1 MFTEISYHDFS
12 INAIDKIKNDWFL
25 ITAGN
30 QEHFNTMT
38 ASWGGLGNLWNECV
52 AFVFVR
58 PQRYTYQ
65 FTEEND
71 TMTLSFYPKE
81 YHQALS
87 LLGTKSGRDSNKI
100 QESRLTPMKFNDT
113 MAFKEAEYVI
123 VGKKLY
129 IHDIKEENML
139 DDIVM
144 KQYPQKDFHRMYIV
158 KIEHIYQKMN

>member
-12 INAIDKIKNDWFL
+12 INAIDKIKNEWFL

-30 QEHFNTMT
+30 QENFNTMT
-38 ASWGGLGNLWNECV
+38 ASWGGVGNLWNESV

-58 PQRYTYQ
+58 PQRYTYK

-81 YHQALS
+81 YRKALS
-87 LLGTKSGRDSNKI
+87 LLGTKSGRDTNKI
-100 QESRLTPMKFNDT
+100 KESGLTPMKFNDT

-123 VGKKLY
+123 VAKKLY
-129 IHDIKEENML
+129 IHDFKEENMIDQSVL
-139 DDIVM
+139 EH
-144 KQYPQKDFHRMYIV
+144 YPEKDFHRMYIV
-158 KIEHIYQKMN
+158 KIEHIYKNIK